1 METLNIICVDDQQ
14 EVLDS
19 VMRDLRPLTSH
30 VRLEEASSVADCMQ
44 LIDQIDD
51 DGDHVAIVIS
61 DQVMPG
67 ETGTELLGKV
77 ASDRR
82 FTKTRKVLLTG
93 QATHADTINA
103 INDGHIDNYI
113 EKPWQPEKLLATVKR
128 LLTLYVLDAGLDH
141 TEYMPVLD
149 PTTLFTK
156 ERTFNRALNRFAW
169 GFLNELSSS
178 STSISHF
185 HSPPYS
191 STSQGTTSLLI
202 TYRSASWFKA

>member
-44 LIDQIDD
+44 LIDQLDD

-61 DQVMPG
+61 DQVLPG

-156 ERTFNRALNRFAW
+156 LR
-169 GFLNELSSS
+169 
-178 STSISHF
+178 
-185 HSPPYS
+185 
-191 STSQGTTSLLI
+191 
-202 TYRSASWFKA
+202 

>member
-19 VMRDLRPLTSH
+19 VMRDLRPLTTH

-44 LIDQIDD
+44 LIEQIDD

-141 TEYMPVLD
+141 TEYLPVLD

-156 ERTFNRALNRFAW
+156 LR
-169 GFLNELSSS
+169 
-178 STSISHF
+178 
-185 HSPPYS
+185 
-191 STSQGTTSLLI
+191 
-202 TYRSASWFKA
+202 

>member
-44 LIDQIDD
+44 LIEQIDD

-61 DQVMPG
+61 DQVMPE
-67 ETGTELLGKV
+67 ETGTELLGRIT
-77 ASDRR
+77 ADRR
-82 FTKTRKVLLTG
+82 FGKTRKVLLTG

-103 INDGHIDNYI
+103 INDGQIDNYI
-113 EKPWQPEKLLATVKR
+113 EKPWQPEKLLSVVKR

-149 PTTLFTK
+149 PATL
-156 ERTFNRALNRFAW
+156 
-169 GFLNELSSS
+169 LSK
-178 STSISHF
+178 
-185 HSPPYS
+185 
-191 STSQGTTSLLI
+191 L
-202 TYRSASWFKA
+202 R

>member
-30 VRLEEASSVADCMQ
+30 VRLEEASSVADCLQ

-51 DGDHVAIVIS
+51 AGDHVAIVIS

-77 ASDRR
+77 AADRR
-82 FTKTRKVLLTG
+82 FSKTRKVLLTG

-113 EKPWQPEKLLATVKR
+113 EKPWQPEKLLSVVKR

-141 TEYMPVLD
+141 SEYMPVLD
-149 PTTLFTK
+149 TTTLFTK
-156 ERTFNRALNRFAW
+156 LR
-169 GFLNELSSS
+169 
-178 STSISHF
+178 
-185 HSPPYS
+185 
-191 STSQGTTSLLI
+191 
-202 TYRSASWFKA
+202 

>member
-1 METLNIICVDDQQ
+1 MEKINIICVDDQQ

-30 VRLEEASSVADCMQ
+30 VRLEEASSVADCLQ

-77 ASDRR
+77 AADRR

-156 ERTFNRALNRFAW
+156 LR
-169 GFLNELSSS
+169 
-178 STSISHF
+178 
-185 HSPPYS
+185 
-191 STSQGTTSLLI
+191 
-202 TYRSASWFKA
+202 

>member
-30 VRLEEASSVADCMQ
+30 VRLEEASSVADCLQ
-44 LIDQIDD
+44 LIDQIDA

-77 ASDRR
+77 AADRR
-82 FTKTRKVLLTG
+82 FTKTRKILLTG

-141 TEYMPVLD
+141 SEYMPVLD
-149 PTTLFTK
+149 TTTLFTK
-156 ERTFNRALNRFAW
+156 LR
-169 GFLNELSSS
+169 
-178 STSISHF
+178 
-185 HSPPYS
+185 
-191 STSQGTTSLLI
+191 
-202 TYRSASWFKA
+202 

>member
-1 METLNIICVDDQQ
+1 MEKINIICVDDQQ

-19 VMRDLRPLTSH
+19 VMRDLRPLTTH
-30 VRLEEASSVADCMQ
+30 VRLEEASSVADCME

-51 DGDHVAIVIS
+51 DGDYVAIVIS

-67 ETGTELLGKV
+67 ETGTELLGKI

-113 EKPWQPEKLLATVKR
+113 EKPWQPEKLLAVVKR
-128 LLTLYVLDAGLDH
+128 LLTLYVIDAGIDH
-141 TEYMPVLD
+141 SEYMPVLD
-149 PTTLFTK
+149 TNTLFTK
-156 ERTFNRALNRFAW
+156 LR
-169 GFLNELSSS
+169 
-178 STSISHF
+178 
-185 HSPPYS
+185 
-191 STSQGTTSLLI
+191 
-202 TYRSASWFKA
+202 

>member
-30 VRLEEASSVADCMQ
+30 VRLEEASSVADCLQ
-44 LIDQIDD
+44 LIEQIDD

-156 ERTFNRALNRFAW
+156 LR
-169 GFLNELSSS
+169 
-178 STSISHF
+178 
-185 HSPPYS
+185 
-191 STSQGTTSLLI
+191 
-202 TYRSASWFKA
+202 

>member
-77 ASDRR
+77 AGDRR

-141 TEYMPVLD
+141 SEYMPVLD
-149 PTTLFTK
+149 TTTLFTK
-156 ERTFNRALNRFAW
+156 LR
-169 GFLNELSSS
+169 
-178 STSISHF
+178 
-185 HSPPYS
+185 
-191 STSQGTTSLLI
+191 
-202 TYRSASWFKA
+202 

>member
-1 METLNIICVDDQQ
+1 METINIICVDDQQ

-44 LIDQIDD
+44 LIEQIDE

-67 ETGTELLGKV
+67 ETGTELLGRI
-77 ASDRR
+77 AADRR
-82 FTKTRKVLLTG
+82 FAKTRKVLLTG
-93 QATHADTINA
+93 QATHAATINA

-113 EKPWQPEKLLATVKR
+113 EKPWQPEKLLAVVKR

-141 TEYMPVLD
+141 KEYMPVLD
-149 PTTLFTK
+149 TTTLFSK
-156 ERTFNRALNRFAW
+156 LR
-169 GFLNELSSS
+169 
-178 STSISHF
+178 
-185 HSPPYS
+185 
-191 STSQGTTSLLI
+191 
-202 TYRSASWFKA
+202 

>member
-30 VRLEEASSVADCMQ
+30 VRLEEASSVADCLQ

-77 ASDRR
+77 AADRR

-113 EKPWQPEKLLATVKR
+113 EKPWQPEKLVATVKR

-156 ERTFNRALNRFAW
+156 LR
-169 GFLNELSSS
+169 
-178 STSISHF
+178 
-185 HSPPYS
+185 
-191 STSQGTTSLLI
+191 
-202 TYRSASWFKA
+202 

>member
-44 LIDQIDD
+44 LIEQIDD

-156 ERTFNRALNRFAW
+156 LR
-169 GFLNELSSS
+169 
-178 STSISHF
+178 
-185 HSPPYS
+185 
-191 STSQGTTSLLI
+191 
-202 TYRSASWFKA
+202 

>member
-44 LIDQIDD
+44 LIEQIDD

-61 DQVMPG
+61 DQVMPE
-67 ETGTELLGKV
+67 ETGTELLGRIT
-77 ASDRR
+77 ADRR
-82 FTKTRKVLLTG
+82 FGKTRKVLLTG

-113 EKPWQPEKLLATVKR
+113 EKPWQPEKLLSVVKR

-156 ERTFNRALNRFAW
+156 LR
-169 GFLNELSSS
+169 
-178 STSISHF
+178 
-185 HSPPYS
+185 
-191 STSQGTTSLLI
+191 
-202 TYRSASWFKA
+202 